1 MSDIWLHKKSNILYL
16 FLCEAT
22 IEATGESV
30 VVYRGLDTGETW
42 VRPSKE
48 FYDGRFESQVDMM
61 HCRQGTY
68 VISNSQISSVL
79 ETLRRVLTK

>member
-1 MSDIWLHKKSNILYL
+1 MSDIWLHKKSDTLYL

-30 VVYRGLDTGETW
+30 VVYRGLNTGKTW

-48 FYDGRFESQVDMM
+48 FYDGRFESQVDTMY
-61 HCRQGTY
+61 HKQSTFA
-68 VISNSQISSVL
+68 ISNSQISSML
-79 ETLRRVLTK
+79 ETLGKVLIK